1 MAKKMSARL
10 PSPVDAGLEQIDDL
24 ERKIVLAKEQ
34 TWAMSGV
41 SAEEIA
47 RFLPDVAAQAKAIC
61 NQLRAEYR
69 ARQVQL

>member
-24 ERKIVLAKEQ
+24 ERRLILANEQ
-34 TWAMSGV
+34 GWAWSGV

-47 RFLPDVAAQAKAIC
+47 RVRPGRIAEAKAIC
-61 NQLRAEYR
+61 DALRADHR
-69 ARQVQL
+69 ARSQP